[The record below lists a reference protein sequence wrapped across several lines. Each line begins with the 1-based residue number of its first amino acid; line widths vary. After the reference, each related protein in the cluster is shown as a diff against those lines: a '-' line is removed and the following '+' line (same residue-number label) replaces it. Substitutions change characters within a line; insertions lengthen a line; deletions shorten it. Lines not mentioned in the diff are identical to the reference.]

1 MKDFSEVWPGLR
13 FLSCERL
20 SSNANNF
27 RLVDDFFNRR
37 NDGIADTLRNEAFSE
52 DEDGTTAYYL
62 VKHENGR
69 ILFFFSLKCGLLY
82 DQFLD
87 TRQLK
92 LISDLNAYLDTIS
105 GASDLSDDDKRLV
118 DLIREKLRTR
128 KGITKADL
136 DRLPKKGST
145 IFEDL
150 EQEFNES
157 ITRVGQT
164 FSAVELV
171 HFCANDATDELW
183 ASMNCPQ
190 PLGTVVF
197 WNFIVPIIEEVRQK
211 VGCQY
216 LFLFAADF
224 SKGEK
229 LIHYYADQLNF
240 EVPEDLATAKPI
252 YDFSCKFMCQQVKG
266 LEDGRNTFFANFNPD
281 EV

>member
-1 MKDFSEVWPGLR
+1 MPIISVWLTTSLTGATTVLLIP
-13 FLSCERL
+13 
-20 SSNANNF
+20 
-27 RLVDDFFNRR
+27 
-37 NDGIADTLRNEAFSE
+37 FSE

-92 LISDLNAYLDTIS
+92 LISDLNAYLETIS
-105 GASDLSDDDKRLV
+105 GASDLSDDDRRLV

-171 HFCANDATDELW
+171 HFCANDATDE
-183 ASMNCPQ
+183 
-190 PLGTVVF
+190 V
-197 WNFIVPIIEEVRQK
+197 
-211 VGCQY
+211 
-216 LFLFAADF
+216 
-224 SKGEK
+224 
-229 LIHYYADQLNF
+229 
-240 EVPEDLATAKPI
+240 
-252 YDFSCKFMCQQVKG
+252 
-266 LEDGRNTFFANFNPD
+266 
-281 EV
+281 